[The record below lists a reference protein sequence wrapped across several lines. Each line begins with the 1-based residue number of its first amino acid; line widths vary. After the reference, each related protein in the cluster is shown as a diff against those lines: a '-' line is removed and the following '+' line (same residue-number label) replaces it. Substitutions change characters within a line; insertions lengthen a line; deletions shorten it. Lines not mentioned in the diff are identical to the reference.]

1 MEVNKIYNMECVEGM
16 RMLKEIL
23 KALAIIFV
31 PTLLLAITS
40 IALYYI
46 VGQLQGSVIGDM
58 TSCLIIIL
66 FVVLYSKALGQVG
79 NLIDRL

>member
-1 MEVNKIYNMECVEGM
+1 MS
-16 RMLKEIL
+16 KEIL
-23 KALAIIFV
+23 KALVIIFV
-31 PTLLLAITS
+31 PTLLLTITS

-46 VGQLQGSVIGDM
+46 VGQLQGSVIGEM

>member
-1 MEVNKIYNMECVEGM
+1 
-16 RMLKEIL
+16 MLKEIL

-31 PTLLLAITS
+31 PTLLLTITS
-40 IALYYI
+40 IFLYYI
-46 VGQLQGSVIGDM
+46 VGQLQGSVIGEM

>member
-1 MEVNKIYNMECVEGM
+1 MF
-16 RMLKEIL
+16 RSIL
-23 KALAIIFV
+23 KALLLVFAA
-31 PTLLLAITS
+31 TLVLVVTS

-46 VGQLQGSVIGDM
+46 VSQLQGSVIGDM
-58 TSCLIIIL
+58 TSCLTIIL

>member
-1 MEVNKIYNMECVEGM
+1 
-16 RMLKEIL
+16 MLKEIL
-23 KALAIIFV
+23 KALVIIFV

-40 IALYYI
+40 ITLYYI
-46 VGQLQGSVIGDM
+46 VGQLQGSVIGEM

>member
-1 MEVNKIYNMECVEGM
+1 
-16 RMLKEIL
+16 MLKEIL
-23 KALAIIFV
+23 KALILIFV

-46 VGQLQGSVIGDM
+46 VSQLQGSVIGDM
-58 TSCLIIIL
+58 TSCLTIIL
-66 FVVLYSKALGQVG
+66 FAVLYSKALGEIG

>member
-1 MEVNKIYNMECVEGM
+1 MSKS
-16 RMLKEIL
+16 IL

-31 PTLLLAITS
+31 PTLLLTITS
-40 IALYYI
+40 IFLYYI

-58 TSCLIIIL
+58 TSCLTIIL
-66 FVVLYSKALGQVG
+66 FIVLYSKALGKIG

>member
-1 MEVNKIYNMECVEGM
+1 MSKS
-16 RMLKEIL
+16 IL
-23 KALAIIFV
+23 KALVLIFV
-31 PTLLLAITS
+31 PTLLLIITS
-40 IALYYI
+40 IFLYYI

-58 TSCLIIIL
+58 TSWLIIIL

>member
-1 MEVNKIYNMECVEGM
+1 
-16 RMLKEIL
+16 MLKEIL
-23 KALAIIFV
+23 KTLILIFV

-46 VGQLQGSVIGDM
+46 VGQLQGSFFGDID
-58 TSCLIIIL
+58 SCLVIIL
-66 FVVLYSKALGQVG
+66 FIVLYSKALGKIG

>member
-1 MEVNKIYNMECVEGM
+1 MF
-16 RMLKEIL
+16 RSIL
-23 KALAIIFV
+23 KALVLIFV
-31 PTLLLAITS
+31 PTLLLIITS
-40 IALYYI
+40 IFLYYI

-58 TSCLIIIL
+58 TSWLIIIL

>member
-1 MEVNKIYNMECVEGM
+1 MS
-16 RMLKEIL
+16 KEIL
-23 KALAIIFV
+23 KALVIIFV
-31 PTLLLAITS
+31 PTLLLTITS

-46 VGQLQGSVIGDM
+46 VGQLQGSVIGEM

-79 NLIDRL
+79 NLIDKL

>member
-1 MEVNKIYNMECVEGM
+1 MF
-16 RMLKEIL
+16 RSIL
-23 KALAIIFV
+23 KALILIFA
-31 PTLLLAITS
+31 PTLLLATTS

-58 TSCLIIIL
+58 TSWLIIIL
-66 FVVLYSKALGQVG
+66 SIVLYSKALGKVG

>member
-1 MEVNKIYNMECVEGM
+1 MS
-16 RMLKEIL
+16 KEIL
-23 KALAIIFV
+23 KALVIIFV
-31 PTLLLAITS
+31 PTLLLTITS

-46 VGQLQGSVIGDM
+46 VGQLQGSVIGEM

-79 NLIDRL
+79 NIIDRL

>member
-1 MEVNKIYNMECVEGM
+1 
-16 RMLKEIL
+16 MLKEIL

-46 VGQLQGSVIGDM
+46 VGQLQGSFWGDID
-58 TSCLIIIL
+58 SCLVIIL
-66 FVVLYSKALGQVG
+66 FVILYSKALGKIG